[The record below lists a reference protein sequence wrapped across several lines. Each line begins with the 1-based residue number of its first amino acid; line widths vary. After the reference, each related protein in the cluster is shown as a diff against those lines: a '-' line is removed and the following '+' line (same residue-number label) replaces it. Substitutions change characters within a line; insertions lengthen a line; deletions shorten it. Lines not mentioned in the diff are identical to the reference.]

1 MRLSALLPSINN
13 SYFLSIPTN
22 FLVLLPPL
30 LPIVAFGCLRLY
42 YSIVPFCL
50 LPYFPSVLH
59 RIKSLIRVASHV
71 LLCSVFHIGTT
82 KYSLKND
89 SNNMEEKKQLIPTA
103 EAAAF
108 LGIKVS
114 YLHKLMMRRVIPYYK
129 PNGKLCFFDKA
140 ELEAWMK
147 NVRIASQTELDRQAQ
162 AYIVNREKGGKR

>member
-1 MRLSALLPSINN
+1 MRLSALLPSIGKD
-13 SYFLSIPTN
+13 YYLSIPTN
-22 FLVLLPPL
+22 FPILSLLL

-42 YSIVPFCL
+42 YSTIPFCL

-59 RIKSLIRVASHV
+59 RVESLSRVASRA

-89 SNNMEEKKQLIPTA
+89 NNMEEKRQLIPTA

-140 ELEAWMK
+140 ELEAWLK
-147 NVRIASQTELDRQAQ
+147 NVRVASQTELDRQAQ
-162 AYIVNREKGGKR
+162 AYLVNRAKGGKS

>member
-1 MRLSALLPSINN
+1 MRLSALLPSIIKGHH
-13 SYFLSIPTN
+13 LSISVN
-22 FLVLLPPL
+22 FPVLSPPL

-50 LPYFPSVLH
+50 PPYFPSVLQ
-59 RIKSLIRVASHV
+59 RVESLPRVISHV

-82 KYSLKND
+82 EYSPKNN
-89 SNNMEEKKQLIPTA
+89 NNMEEKKQLIPTA

-162 AYIVNREKGGKR
+162 AYIVNRAKGGKS